1 MTRHYWTGGNR
12 SYEQDRFF
20 EASLDKDLW
29 QKGDSP
35 DKWNACWYTGMPDPE
50 FFRYVGPDRKIN
62 HIPGNNALTVKSRL
76 YQSLLTLRDRVSRQ
90 DSGHA
95 GLTDRLQFFPRVY
108 SMPGDYHAFQQEALD
123 EPSKRWI
130 LKPKNAAR
138 GKGIELVKDP
148 ANVPMD
154 SSWMVQEYIENPHTM
169 HGRKYV
175 LRLYVAV
182 TSVEPLRVYLYRQ
195 GFAKLASAPYDE
207 ENADNPYSYLT
218 NPDVNALNLDAD
230 VPVEFVDLDRY
241 RAWLREQGHDDDA
254 LFAGVEDMVALTC
267 LSAVESM
274 RERSRVVGADTR
286 GCYELLGID
295 CLVDNKLK
303 PWVLE
308 CNLSPSLEV
317 CAGPESGGNIEEGV
331 KGSLVADLVSLVGLN
346 GKRETVPGASAEQ
359 QLILETEN
367 EHSRSGNFKRLLPSE
382 NPAAYLPFYTLPR
395 LEDWVVAKAL
405 SGDGLPQPTLQRRC
419 AEDMISEDRVYVY
432 DTRLGHL
439 SVLNETA
446 SLIWLMATDG
456 IAPDDIADALTQSAR
471 QNAAA
476 EPDAWAIR
484 RDVWNSLAEWAN
496 NHFLVQVNAGDTS
509 VSDLSTIRNIPLPQ
523 VSEPYSCVLEC
534 GGFHVE
540 IFTDSPAVVSRI
552 GSLLVP
558 LESKSRPGSRSRLE
572 VVRDTPGYTLILDG
586 KVVQSRLALSRVMPA
601 VLVCLTGRA
610 ADEGDI
616 IIDAGVVTRPD
627 DPAGAVLVAS
637 GDPELGD
644 GPALAL
650 ANHLDTNF
658 GRALRIPAEPGMA
671 LFALGLPAQ
680 VPPAGASDPEVP
692 GRFSVH
698 SPKDGHEVALQPA
711 SLGVAGY
718 GYRIT
723 AVLIPVLSS
732 LQDENNLQ
740 AVSVS
745 EALRYLIPGCC
756 GPEGR
761 PLDTAGFSRLAEWL
775 ETADRYL
782 VAAENLDVAMQQ
794 LSCVDRPEV
803 DRAFGQ

>member
-1 MTRHYWTGGNR
+1 MTRHYWVGGNR

-20 EASLDKDLW
+20 EESLDKDRW

-35 DKWNACWYTGMPDPE
+35 DAWDACWYTGMPDPE
-50 FFRYVGPDRKIN
+50 FFRHIGPDRRIN

-76 YQSLLTLRDRVSRQ
+76 YQSLLTLRDRVSLQ
-90 DSGHA
+90 DNGYT
-95 GLTDRLQFFPRVY
+95 GLGDRLKFFPRVY

-138 GKGIELVKDP
+138 GKGIQLVKDP

-241 RAWLREQGHDDDA
+241 RAWLREQGHDDGA
-254 LFAGVEDMVALTC
+254 LFDRVEDIVALTC

-274 RERSRVVGADTR
+274 RERARAIGADTR

-295 CLVDNKLK
+295 CLVDDKLK

-308 CNLSPSLEV
+308 CNLSPSLDV
-317 CAGPESGGNIEEGV
+317 CAGPESGGDIEEGV
-331 KGSLVADLVSLVGLN
+331 KGTLVADLVSLVGLN
-346 GKRETVPGASAEQ
+346 GKPEPVPGASPEQ

-367 EHSRSGNFKRLLPSE
+367 ELARAGNFKRLLPSE

-405 SGDGLPQPTLQRRC
+405 AGDDLSQPTLQRRC
-419 AEDMISEDRVYVY
+419 AEDMISDDRVYVY

-439 SVLNETA
+439 SVLNEIA

-471 QNAAA
+471 QNASA
-476 EPDAWAIR
+476 EPDTWTIR

-496 NHFLVQVNAGDTS
+496 NGFLVQASAGDTPATERS
-509 VSDLSTIRNIPLPQ
+509 STRNIPLPQ

-540 IFTDSPAVVSRI
+540 LFTDSPAVVSRI
-552 GSLLVP
+552 GALLLP
-558 LESKSRPGSRSRLE
+558 LESKSRPGTRSRLE
-572 VVRDTPGYTLILDG
+572 IVRDIPGYTLILDG
-586 KVVQSRLALSRVMPA
+586 KVVQSRLALSRLAPA
-601 VLVCLTGRA
+601 VVGCLTGHA

-616 IIDAGVVTRPD
+616 IIDAGLVARSD
-627 DPAGAVLVAS
+627 DPESAVLVANS
-637 GDPELGD
+637 DPGLGD
-644 GPALAL
+644 APALAL
-650 ANHLDTNF
+650 ASHMGANF
-658 GRALRIPAEPGMA
+658 GRALRIPAEPDTA
-671 LFALGLPAQ
+671 LFSLGLPAQ
-680 VPPAGASDPEVP
+680 VPHARAVNLAPP
-692 GRFSVH
+692 GSFPVH
-698 SPKDGHEVALQPA
+698 SAKDGHEVMLHPA
-711 SLGVAGY
+711 SQGMVGQA
-718 GYRIT
+718 YRVNT
-723 AVLIPVLSS
+723 VLIPGQLSAQQKAP
-732 LQDENNLQ
+732 LC

-745 EALRYLIPGCC
+745 EAMRYLIPGCC
-756 GPEGR
+756 GPDGR

-782 VAAENLDVAMQQ
+782 VDADNLDGVVAQ
-794 LSCVDRPEV
+794 LSGVGRPEA